1 MKGLIEKAVN
11 QPVRKEVLLT
21 QHPEKKTTKQNIIV
35 SKMTCMAIDA
45 KAR

>member
-21 QHPEKKTTKQNIIV
+21 QHPEKKNIIV
-35 SKMTCMAIDA
+35 SKMTIPLMAMDA